1 MPPAAAPGATDALL
15 TSHKFKVGQVVAFQ
29 PGARDAN
36 IPRGKYKIQRLLPS
50 ETRDPQYR
58 VKHAVDSHE
67 RVMAESQLSA
77 EPETG
82 HALWQGTRAAS

>member
-1 MPPAAAPGATDALL
+1 MS
-15 TSHKFKVGQVVAFQ
+15 SHKFKVGEVVAFL
-29 PGARDAN
+29 PGPRDGN

-67 RVMAESQLSA
+67 RVIPESQL
-77 EPETG
+77 
-82 HALWQGTRAAS
+82 AAG

>member
-1 MPPAAAPGATDALL
+1 MT
-15 TSHKFKVGQVVAFQ
+15 THKFKVGQVVAFQ

-36 IPRGKYKIQRLLPS
+36 IPRGRYKIQRLLPS

-67 RVMAESQLSA
+67 RVMAESQLTA
-77 EPETG
+77 DPD
-82 HALWQGTRAAS
+82 ADRQLWQTTRANS